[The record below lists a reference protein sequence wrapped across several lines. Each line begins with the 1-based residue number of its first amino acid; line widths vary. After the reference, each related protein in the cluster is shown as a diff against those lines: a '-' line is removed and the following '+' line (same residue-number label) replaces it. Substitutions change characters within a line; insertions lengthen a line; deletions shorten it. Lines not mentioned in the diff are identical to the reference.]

1 MLIITIVFYYYLFV
15 YFFSWVSLFV
25 LCNCHCEYVRELT
38 NCANYVEGYFIPA
51 DTYAAMKTAIKTKG
65 FA

>member
-1 MLIITIVFYYYLFV
+1 MPLKINQLTVIIVIPFK
-15 YFFSWVSLFV
+15 
-25 LCNCHCEYVRELT
+25 CMREMT
-38 NCANYVEGYFIPA
+38 NYANYVEGYFIPA